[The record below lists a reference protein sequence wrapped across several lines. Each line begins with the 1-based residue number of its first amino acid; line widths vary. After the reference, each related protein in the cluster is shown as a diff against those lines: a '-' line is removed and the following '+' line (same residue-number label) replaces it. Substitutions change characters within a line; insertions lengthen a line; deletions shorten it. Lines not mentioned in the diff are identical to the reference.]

1 MAGLFA
7 RHGNEGT
14 AELRYTHMGYS
25 LRIYT
30 RESGKWKEETVDGLE
45 RNMMFSAEDGEF
57 LESIVSG
64 KYSGCSLEDAARAVE
79 VYEKVYGAKNPP
91 PTA

>member
-1 MAGLFA
+1 LAGLFA

-45 RNMMFSAEDGEF
+45 RNMMFSAED
-57 LESIVSG
+57 
-64 KYSGCSLEDAARAVE
+64 AARAVE